1 MQKVYIS
8 SYWLVERYMSLV
20 FNPQPSDWRTIV
32 HLILLLFFFNQKK
45 KVLFCDQPWLLQ
57 FPPLCQQMNL
67 RWIIYFRSPQT
78 VWSFRFRLRLPATA
92 PDHSVKKKC
101 ITVMIHRRSAPP
113 ALRSDSVPSTLVQ
126 TEQVMRREW
135 QFYFIFYFL
144 KHLNT
149 SQSNNSSSSS
159 SGGSSRCETLGKGQ
173 QHETE
178 KSNL

>member
-8 SYWLVERYMSLV
+8 SYRLVERYMSLV

-32 HLILLLFFFNQKK
+32 HLILLFFFNQKK

-101 ITVMIHRRSAPP
+101 ITAMIHRRSAPP
-113 ALRSDSVPSTLVQ
+113 CPQVWLCSQLFGSDWTSNEKRMTIL
-126 TEQVMRREW
+126 
-135 QFYFIFYFL
+135 FYFL
-144 KHLNT
+144 FFKT
-149 SQSNNSSSSS
+149 SKYVSEQQFFLLFLWGFQSVWNS
-159 SGGSSRCETLGKGQ
+159 G
-173 QHETE
+173 
-178 KSNL
+178 